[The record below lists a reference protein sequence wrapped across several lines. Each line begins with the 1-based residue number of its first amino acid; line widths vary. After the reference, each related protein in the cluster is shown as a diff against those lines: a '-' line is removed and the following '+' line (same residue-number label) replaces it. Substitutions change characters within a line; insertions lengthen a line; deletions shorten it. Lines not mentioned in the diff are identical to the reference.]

1 MKRRLN
7 LRTTCQC
14 ADGPLWTGFL
24 GGGVDPPLDLNQVFR
39 NQLQVGQRRIRDW
52 LLLLLPGDFE

>member
-1 MKRRLN
+1 
-7 LRTTCQC
+7 
-14 ADGPLWTGFL
+14 
-24 GGGVDPPLDLNQVFR
+24 LDLNQVFR